1 MLKKL
6 LIKLGLMKDP
16 KAIIESLLK
25 ELDAVESA
33 KKKKA
38 PVKKTVAKKVA
49 KKAPVKKAAAKK
61 KAAKKAK

>member
-1 MLKKL
+1 
-6 LIKLGLMKDP
+6 MKDP

-33 KKKKA
+33 KKKKKA
-38 PVKKTVAKKVA
+38 PVKKAAAKKVA